1 MSTDRSARTLVAA
14 ILIIVALFLAMNYL
28 IDSRPVADWWL
39 PLVLLIA
46 GLLVTQYGRIRRE
59 EEVVTSEGGP
69 VVYSVREYTLPG
81 QATPPAVTGPEQA
94 GEVNVDEPRDEVESE
109 PVVEAPETMTPPAE
123 PVETE
128 TPEPEPVV
136 PAPETQTPPAETPE
150 EDAERRAVED
160 FETAGEFAPP
170 SSIEGALNPPTES
183 DSVPGAVVQHETP
196 VQERDPAAHETPLTR
211 ITEPQTPPRTQAE
224 RLEKDQEILQPA
236 DTAENEFQS
245 GEHVAANQPTRS
257 TPPETQTTGE
267 GMGPGVEPVSPQEK
281 AVLDTTAAP
290 AQPQDKQ
297 GVDPTQPEVADAVLS
312 GEESEATAEGLAS
325 SETVRTTPASDAV
338 VGASARDDL
347 TVIVGIGSKMQEA
360 LNAAGI
366 TTFAQL
372 AASTDDDLRA
382 AIEAAGM
389 RLAPTLPTW
398 RQQANFLARGDRA
411 GFEALVNALRS
422 GEGENEDENAE

>member
-1 MSTDRSARTLVAA
+1 RGSGMSTDRSARTLVAA

-136 PAPETQTPPAETPE
+136 PAPVTQTPPAETTE
-150 EDAERRAVED
+150 EDAERRAVEEL
-160 FETAGEFAPP
+160 ETAGAFAPP

-196 VQERDPAAHETPLTR
+196 VQERDPAAHETPL
-211 ITEPQTPPRTQAE
+211 
-224 RLEKDQEILQPA
+224 
-236 DTAENEFQS
+236 
-245 GEHVAANQPTRS
+245 
-257 TPPETQTTGE
+257 
-267 GMGPGVEPVSPQEK
+267 
-281 AVLDTTAAP
+281 
-290 AQPQDKQ
+290 
-297 GVDPTQPEVADAVLS
+297 
-312 GEESEATAEGLAS
+312 
-325 SETVRTTPASDAV
+325 
-338 VGASARDDL
+338 
-347 TVIVGIGSKMQEA
+347 
-360 LNAAGI
+360 
-366 TTFAQL
+366 
-372 AASTDDDLRA
+372 
-382 AIEAAGM
+382 
-389 RLAPTLPTW
+389 
-398 RQQANFLARGDRA
+398 
-411 GFEALVNALRS
+411 
-422 GEGENEDENAE
+422 